1 MKGTNMDPV
10 FTKHS
15 TNYVGV
21 TVKLVEGTMFDG
33 KINILPH
40 KRLSDFINSIDKG
53 FVVVIEGSS
62 LEIQN
67 KTVFINKNKVAWV
80 EPMD

>member
-1 MKGTNMDPV
+1 MNTE
-10 FTKHS
+10 FTKFS

-21 TVKLVEGTMFDG
+21 TVKLVEGIIFDG

-40 KRLSDFINSIDKG
+40 KRLSDFINSRDKG
-53 FVVVIEGSS
+53 FVIVIEGSS

-67 KTVFINKNKVAWV
+67 KTVFINKNKVAWI
-80 EPMD
+80 EPND